1 MLQSWHKWTPTG
13 ALSEIFATVVVQMD
27 GDGSVCGKFR
37 ERRRRLLGGR
47 LEEEGG
53 EVVGGGA
60 TEIGGDGLGRKE
72 GLYVS
77 GIVAEADH
85 LDGQLFGG
93 GVEKE
98 IAGEIE
104 AVDKTVIHTEVCFDC
119 TANKLGLAMEISF
132 VGVTV
137 DEIPSGEL
145 IVSLLT
151 DLGDLLGGEGHL
163 AVTCGKDL
171 LKLGLELI
179 QGTELRKIFLQVG
192 HTALDRGYSLGLH
205 LRGRS
210 VEHLDKSVKVNVI
223 HQRAVD
229 DLLIVGDAAGIAGD
243 LSSFHEYVVAACQL
257 SGYAKAAQSV
267 HHWLRGRI
275 LADDRVV
282 HVLEIVIDGS
292 ATGYPAGQRDAVRIE
307 IVQIHL
313 AVGILVQADDH
324 GRTVPP
330 EEEIRFL
337 GLDVLKAIFIKRKV
351 EIRVGGVIY
360 QILHIRLQ
368 VGYIS

>member
-1 MLQSWHKWTPTG
+1 MAVAVAPRLLGYS
-13 ALSEIFATVVVQMD
+13 AT
-27 GDGSVCGKFR
+27 
-37 ERRRRLLGGR
+37 RLLGGR

-53 EVVGGGA
+53 EVVSGGA

-104 AVDKTVIHTEVCFDC
+104 AVDEAVVYAKIGFDV
-119 TANKLGLAMEISF
+119 AAGQLGLAAEIGF
-132 VGVTV
+132 VGVAV

-145 IVSLLT
+145 LVGLLP

-163 AVTCGKDL
+163 AVTGGKDL
-171 LKLGLELI
+171 LKLCLKLI
-179 QGTELRKIFLQVG
+179 QGTELRKILLQVG
-192 HTALDRGYSLGLH
+192 HTALDRGYSFGLH

-257 SGYAKAAQSV
+257 GGYAKAAQGI

-282 HVLEIVIDGS
+282 HILEIVIDGP
-292 ATGYPAGQRDAVRIE
+292 ATGHPAGQRDAVRIE

-313 AVGILVQADDH
+313 AVGILVQAYDH
-324 GRTVPP
+324 GRAVPP

>member
-1 MLQSWHKWTPTG
+1 MATG
-13 ALSEIFATVVVQMD
+13 AFSGGFAAGED
-27 GDGSVCGKFR
+27 G
-37 ERRRRLLGGR
+37 LLGGM

-53 EVVGGGA
+53 EVVSGGA

-104 AVDKTVIHTEVCFDC
+104 AVNKTVVYAEIGLYG
-119 TANKLGLAMEISF
+119 TANKFGLAMEISL

-137 DEIPSGEL
+137 NEIPSGEL
-145 IVSLLT
+145 LVGLLP
-151 DLGDLLGGEGHL
+151 DLGDLLVRKGHL
-163 AVTCGKDL
+163 AVTGGKYL
-171 LKLGLELI
+171 MKLGLKLI
-179 QGTELRKIFLQVG
+179 QGTELRKILLQVR
-192 HTALDRGYSLGLH
+192 HTALDRGYSFGLH

-229 DLLIVGDAAGIAGD
+229 NLLIVGDAAGIAGD

-257 SGYAKAAQSV
+257 GGYAKAAQSV

-275 LADDRVV
+275 PADDRVV
-282 HVLEIVIDGS
+282 HILEIVIDGP

-313 AVGILVQADDH
+313 AVGILVQAYDH
-324 GRTVPP
+324 CRAVPP

-351 EIRVGGVIY
+351 EIRVGGVVD
-360 QILHIRLQ
+360 QIFHFTFNIK
-368 VGYIS
+368 

>member
-1 MLQSWHKWTPTG
+1 MLPSWHKWTPTG

-60 TEIGGDGLGRKE
+60 AEIGGDGLGRKE

-104 AVDKTVIHTEVCFDC
+104 AVDEAVVYAKIGFDV
-119 TANKLGLAMEISF
+119 AAGQLGLAAEIGF
-132 VGVTV
+132 VGVTI
-137 DEIPSGEL
+137 DEIPGGEL
-145 IVSLLT
+145 LVGLLP
-151 DLGDLLGGEGHL
+151 DLGDLLGGKGHL
-163 AVTCGKDL
+163 AVTCGEDL
-171 LKLGLELI
+171 LERGLKLVKGLELW
-179 QGTELRKIFLQVG
+179 EVLLQIR

-223 HQRAVD
+223 HQCAMD
-229 DLLIVGDAAGIAGD
+229 DLLTVGDTAGIAGD

-257 SGYAKAAQSV
+257 GGYAKTAQSV

-292 ATGYPAGQRDAVRIE
+292 ATGHPAGQRDAVRIE

-313 AVGILVQADDH
+313 AVGILVQAYDH
-324 GRTVPP
+324 CRAVPP
-330 EEEIRFL
+330 EEEVRFL
-337 GLDVLKAIFIKRKV
+337 GRNVLKTVLV
-351 EIRVGGVIY
+351 EREIEVRISGVVN
-360 QILHIRLQ
+360 Q
-368 VGYIS
+368 VFHDELLV

>member
-1 MLQSWHKWTPTG
+1 MATG
-13 ALSEIFATVVVQMD
+13 AFSGGFAASEDGLLSGM
-27 GDGSVCGKFR
+27 
-37 ERRRRLLGGR
+37 

-53 EVVGGGA
+53 EVVSGGA

-85 LDGQLFGG
+85 LGGQLFGR

-104 AVDKTVIHTEVCFDC
+104 AVNKTVVYAEIGLYG
-119 TANKLGLAMEISF
+119 TANKFGLAMEISL

-137 DEIPSGEL
+137 NEIPSGEL
-145 IVSLLT
+145 LVGLST
-151 DLGDLLGGEGHL
+151 DLGDLLGGKGHL
-163 AVTCGKDL
+163 AVTGGKDL
-171 LKLGLELI
+171 LKFGLELI

-192 HTALDRGYSLGLH
+192 HTALDRGYSFGLH

-210 VEHLDKSVKVNVI
+210 VEHLDKSVKVNVV
-223 HQRAVD
+223 HQRAVYN
-229 DLLIVGDAAGIAGD
+229 LLIVGDTAGIAGD

-257 SGYAKAAQSV
+257 GGYAKAAQGI
-267 HHWLRGRI
+267 HHRLRGRI
-275 LADDRVV
+275 LADDCVV
-282 HVLEIVIDGS
+282 HILEIVIDGT
-292 ATGYPAGQRDAVRIE
+292 ATGHPAGQRDAMRVE
-307 IVQIHL
+307 IVQINL
-313 AVGILVQADDH
+313 TVGVLIQADDH
-324 GRTVPP
+324 SRTVPP

-337 GLDVLKAIFIKRKV
+337 GLNVLKAIFIKRKV

>member
-1 MLQSWHKWTPTG
+1 MATG
-13 ALSEIFATVVVQMD
+13 AFSGGFAAGED
-27 GDGSVCGKFR
+27 G
-37 ERRRRLLGGR
+37 LLGGM

-53 EVVGGGA
+53 EVVSGGA

-104 AVDKTVIHTEVCFDC
+104 AVNKTVVYAEIGLYG
-119 TANKLGLAMEISF
+119 TANKFGLAMEISL

-137 DEIPSGEL
+137 NEIPSGEL
-145 IVSLLT
+145 LVGLLP
-151 DLGDLLGGEGHL
+151 DLGDLLVRKGHL
-163 AVTCGKDL
+163 AVTGGKYL
-171 LKLGLELI
+171 MKLGLKLI
-179 QGTELRKIFLQVG
+179 QGTELRKILLQVR
-192 HTALDRGYSLGLH
+192 HTALDRGYSFGLH

-229 DLLIVGDAAGIAGD
+229 NLLIVGDAAGIAGD

-257 SGYAKAAQSV
+257 GGYAKAAQSV

-275 LADDRVV
+275 PADDRVV
-282 HVLEIVIDGS
+282 HILEIVIDGP

-313 AVGILVQADDH
+313 AVGILVQAYDH
-324 GRTVPP
+324 CRAVPP